1 MADALTLYLDDIDH
15 LFNAPPFNLHSAY
28 PRSISGMDSII
39 QYLQPSTR
47 RQEKFD
53 VIISLPAEQI
63 TPELP
68 ERVREVVHQ
77 YAAQKI
83 DEMEHELAVLR
94 WSGLR
99 SLRVGLGILALFL
112 ALAALV
118 TRFNTL
124 PFWLTNLTSQ
134 ALTIIGSV
142 SLWHPAEALLF
153 DWVPL
158 ARQKRIYSFI
168 QTLAFEVKAR

>member
-1 MADALTLYLDDIDH
+1 MAEALTIYLDGIDH
-15 LFNAPPFNLHSAY
+15 LFNAPSFDLHSAH
-28 PRSISGMDSII
+28 PRSISGIDSII

-47 RQEKFD
+47 RQEKFS
-53 VIISLPAEQI
+53 VTIYLPAEQI

-68 ERVREVVHQ
+68 ERVRGAVQ
-77 YAAQKI
+77 QFTAQKI
-83 DEMEHELAVLR
+83 DAMEHELAVLH

-118 TRFNTL
+118 TRANSL

-158 ARQKRIYSFI
+158 ARQKRIYRFI